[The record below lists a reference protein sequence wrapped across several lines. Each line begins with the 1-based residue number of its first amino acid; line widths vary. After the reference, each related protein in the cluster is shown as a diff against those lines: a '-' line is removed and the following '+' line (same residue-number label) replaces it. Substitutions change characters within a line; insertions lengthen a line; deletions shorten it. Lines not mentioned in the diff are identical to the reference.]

1 MVIILGS
8 RLSYTDRT
16 IVPGE
21 GFQVMSY
28 IYMYDTKLF
37 QSDHGGNEGLR
48 AAKINIDILVLQ
60 F

>member
-1 MVIILGS
+1 M
-8 RLSYTDRT
+8 
-16 IVPGE
+16 PGE

-48 AAKINIDILVLQ
+48 AAEINIDILVLQ